1 MKILLRNCDPSE
13 NVKFFLQETQKQE
26 LQDQNDLNDSLLEPK
41 RKKNK
46 VIFFL
51 HNLLILV

>member
-26 LQDQNDLNDSLLEPK
+26 LQDQNDLNDSLLEPR
-41 RKKNK
+41 RKKKQGN
-46 VIFFL
+46 IFF
-51 HNLLILV
+51 V